1 MLLFVFHELEEEEQL
16 WLTKEDEK
24 ELHDL
29 ELDEMKMLEDDWE
42 LSDKKLSSLEQ
53 QLIEE
58 GEELPILGRQL
69 LEEQEQ
75 LLL

>member
-1 MLLFVFHELEEEEQL
+1 
-16 WLTKEDEK
+16 
-24 ELHDL
+24 
-29 ELDEMKMLEDDWE
+29 MKMLEDDWE

-58 GEELPILGRQL
+58 GEELLVVGRQL

>member
-53 QLIEE
+53 LLIEE
-58 GEELPILGRQL
+58 SEELPILGREL

>member
-1 MLLFVFHELEEEEQL
+1 
-16 WLTKEDEK
+16 
-24 ELHDL
+24 
-29 ELDEMKMLEDDWE
+29 MKMLEDDWE
-42 LSDKKLSSLEQ
+42 LSDKKLCSLEQ

-58 GEELPILGRQL
+58 GEELPSLRRQL